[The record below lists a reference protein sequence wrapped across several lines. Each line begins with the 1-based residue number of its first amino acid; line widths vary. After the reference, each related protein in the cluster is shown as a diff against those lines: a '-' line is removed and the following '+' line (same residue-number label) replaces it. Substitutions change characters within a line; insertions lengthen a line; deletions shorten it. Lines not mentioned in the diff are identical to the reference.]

1 MKRRALAIVSIVA
14 VAFLVGS
21 VLNITQLVALGV
33 PETSE
38 ETQGVYDAIEA
49 LPAGSVAVLSFD
61 FGPSTRTENEP
72 QAKALLFHCE
82 QRGLRMVALAFW
94 ASGGPLAHDIIS
106 EVYGEGYET
115 GAEYGTEIVYLGYV
129 PGNEVGMQTFG
140 DSTWDA
146 KGTDH
151 FGTAISDIPLMQEVR
166 SAADFDLWI
175 ELTSGTPGEQQ
186 VIQFIQGRHPG
197 ENLGWPAGILPIVV
211 GATAVS
217 VPGMMPFYYAGQI
230 IGILNGLVG
239 AAEYEWLLMV
249 NYGYEPSLIPIT
261 VLSPQN
267 VTYVEQPIPLNFT
280 VLTSMP
286 LSWIGY
292 SLDGQANVTISG
304 NTTLPDLPNGKHNI
318 VVYANNSLGITGAS
332 EKIHF
337 TVEEL
342 FPVACF
348 AYNPAAP
355 YVGDSVEFNASES
368 YDLDGTIISYSWDFG
383 DGKYGAGVTT
393 THIYTEADTYTI
405 ALTVIDDDDHPN
417 TTMAD
422 VTVNHRILSIK
433 LSGEHDYAFM
443 EDVRIGLAAHVK
455 DAYSTQPISYAN
467 VSIEIYDAD
476 GELWVSD
483 SMVEAPLGTAIYQWE
498 SENTIRRLRLEKG
511 IYLVHVQASYRGGP
525 TASDMLQFHIDP
537 PAENSSG
544 FPIHYYTLA
553 ISVILACALGFIVY
567 RRFTDRSYQQQN
579 Q

>member
-1 MKRRALAIVSIVA
+1 MKRRALAIVSIFVVSFLIGSALDTTQFA
-14 VAFLVGS
+14 V
-21 VLNITQLVALGV
+21 LGV
-33 PETSE
+33 PEASE
-38 ETQGVYDAIEA
+38 ETQGVYDAIES

-72 QAKALLFHCE
+72 HAKALLFHCE
-82 QRGLRMVALAFW
+82 QRGLRMVAVAFW
-94 ASGGPLAHDIIS
+94 ASGAPLGHDILT
-106 EVYGEGYET
+106 EVLGENFEDSPEYGES
-115 GAEYGTEIVYLGYV
+115 IVFLGYI

-140 DSTWDA
+140 DDTWSA

-151 FGTAISDIPLMQEVR
+151 YGTAVADLPLMQEVR
-166 SAADFDLWI
+166 SAEDFDLWI

-186 VIQFIQGRHPG
+186 VIQFVQGRHGGP
-197 ENLGWPAGILPIVV
+197 LALPVVV

-249 NYGYEPSLIPIT
+249 NYGYEPSLIPIK

-267 VTYVEQPIPLNFT
+267 ITYVEQPIPLNFT

-332 EKIHF
+332 EKVHF

-342 FPVACF
+342 SPVACF
-348 AYNPAAP
+348 AYEPAAP
-355 YVGDSVEFNASES
+355 YVGDTVDFDASES
-368 YDLDGTIISYSWDFG
+368 YDPDGTIVSYSWDFG
-383 DGKYGAGVTT
+383 DGNHGTGVTT
-393 THIYTEADTYTI
+393 THIYTEADTYIVT
-405 ALTVIDDDDHPN
+405 LTVIDDDDHPN

-422 VTVNHRILSIK
+422 VTVSHRILSIK
-433 LSGEHDYAFM
+433 LSGEHDYGFM
-443 EDVRIGLAAHVK
+443 EDVRIGIAAHVK
-455 DAYSTQPISYAN
+455 DVHSTQPISYAN
-467 VSIEIYDAD
+467 VSIEIYDSD
-476 GELWVSD
+476 GELWISD
-483 SMVEAPLGTAIYQWE
+483 SMVEMPLGTAIYQWE
-498 SENTIRRLRLEKG
+498 SENTIRRLRLKKG
-511 IYLVHVQASYRGGP
+511 IYLAHVQASYMGGP
-525 TASDMLQFHIDP
+525 TTSDMLQFHIDP
-537 PAENSSG
+537 PAESSSSFHG
-544 FPIHYYTLA
+544 YYYALA
-553 ISVILACALGFIVY
+553 ISVILVCASGFIFY
-567 RRFTDRSYQQQN
+567 RRFIDRSCKQQN